1 MILTFIKS
9 YFCSRLVKLT
19 ELKKGQLA
27 EITSFDKDDLK
38 LRFYEMGCL
47 PGEMV
52 SLELVA
58 PLGDPIAI
66 NLNGYLLSLR
76 RQDAQYINVKL
87 IEKP

>member
-9 YFCSRLVKLT
+9 YFCNRLVKLT

-66 NLNGYLLSLR
+66 NLSGYLLSLR

>member
-1 MILTFIKS
+1 M
-9 YFCSRLVKLT
+9 KLT

-66 NLNGYLLSLR
+66 NLSGYLLSLR

>member
-1 MILTFIKS
+1 M
-9 YFCSRLVKLT
+9 KLT

>member
-58 PLGDPIAI
+58 PLGDPIAVAV
-66 NLNGYLLSLR
+66 NGTKIAIR
-76 RQDAQYINVKL
+76 KADAKDIIVNP
-87 IEKP
+87 IEKS

>member
-1 MILTFIKS
+1 
-9 YFCSRLVKLT
+9 VKLT

-66 NLNGYLLSLR
+66 NLSGYLLSLR